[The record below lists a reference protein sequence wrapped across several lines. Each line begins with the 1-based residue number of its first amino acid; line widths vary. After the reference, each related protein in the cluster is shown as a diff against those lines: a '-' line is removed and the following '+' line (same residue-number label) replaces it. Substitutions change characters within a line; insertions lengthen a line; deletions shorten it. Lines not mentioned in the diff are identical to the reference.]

1 MQSVV
6 IDSVTYVQYV
16 LKINSSVDVL
26 LGNTTKKLQTTQSTS
41 IRQKMLKTPR
51 VKSHPENTV
60 SVQPQIV
67 NIDTCVKS

>member
-41 IRQKMLKTPR
+41 MT
-51 VKSHPENTV
+51 ENA
-60 SVQPQIV
+60 
-67 NIDTCVKS
+67 

>member
-26 LGNTTKKLQTTQSTS
+26 LGNTTKKNGRPHKAL
-41 IRQKMLKTPR
+41 L
-51 VKSHPENTV
+51 
-60 SVQPQIV
+60 
-67 NIDTCVKS
+67 